1 MSKPV
6 LIVEDDPDIVE
17 GLRYNLER
25 GRLETRV
32 ALNGEEGL
40 EAALDRENP
49 PALIILDLM
58 LPSMSGLEVCRRL
71 RSEPLTR
78 RTPIIIVTACTS
90 EADVTKGLE
99 LGADEY
105 VKKPFSVRELLERV
119 RAILRRAEED
129 ATAFVSGTSGEV

>member
-1 MSKPV
+1 MSGPV

-25 GRLETRV
+25 ERLTTRV
-32 ALNGEEGL
+32 AFNGEQGL
-40 EAALDRENP
+40 EAALDESNP

-58 LPSMSGLEVCRRL
+58 LPSMSGLELCRRL
-71 RSEPLTR
+71 RNEPLTR

-90 EADVTKGLE
+90 EAEVAKGLDA
-99 LGADEY
+99 GADCY

-119 RAILRRAEED
+119 RAVLSRAEGD
-129 ATAFVSGTSGEV
+129 AAALMEGTGEEV